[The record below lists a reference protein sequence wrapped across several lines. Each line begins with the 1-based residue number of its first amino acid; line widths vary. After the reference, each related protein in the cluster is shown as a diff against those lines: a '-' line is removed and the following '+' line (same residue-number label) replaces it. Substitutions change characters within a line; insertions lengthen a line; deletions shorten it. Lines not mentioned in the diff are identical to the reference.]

1 MASLDVGCGRKPR
14 GDVNSDIRVSAE
26 WKRYKDKIFICC
38 DAHYLPIR
46 NNCLGLAF
54 CVSVLPYVHNEAQ
67 VVRELSRVLKIDGKA
82 VIEHNLL
89 SIYLKD
95 LFKNTRQPLNIVRRI
110 YLYFFRHNV
119 QNPII
124 NTFQTRRGIVNLLR
138 TNNFSITE
146 VRKINNVL
154 HVEARRRS

>member
-1 MASLDVGCGRKPR
+1 MASLDVGCGSRPR
-14 GDVNSDIRVSAE
+14 GDVNIDIKLSDE
-26 WKRYKDKIFICC
+26 WKRYGNRDFIYC
-38 DAHYLPIR
+38 DAHYLPLR
-46 NNCLGLAF
+46 SNSFDEAF
-54 CVSVLPYVHNEAQ
+54 CFVVLPYVRNEIQ

-119 QNPII
+119 QNPTI
-124 NTFQTRRGIVNLLR
+124 NTFQTKRGIVNLLR
-138 TNNFSITE
+138 SNNFSITE

-154 HVEARRRS
+154 HAEAKRRS